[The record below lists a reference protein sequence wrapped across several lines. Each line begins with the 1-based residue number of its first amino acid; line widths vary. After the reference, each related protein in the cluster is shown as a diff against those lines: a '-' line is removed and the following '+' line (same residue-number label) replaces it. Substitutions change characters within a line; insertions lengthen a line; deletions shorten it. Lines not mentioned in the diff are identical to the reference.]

1 MGDLLDSWLDKID
14 MIVHPE
20 RRKLT
25 ALALISML
33 RFNTGVIYERFGA
46 IINVSVTV
54 MLDVLKEDN
63 GVKYE

>member
-33 RFNTGVIYERFGA
+33 RFNTGVIYERFAA

-63 GVKYE
+63 GIKYE

>member
-1 MGDLLDSWLDKID
+1 

-33 RFNTGVIYERFGA
+33 RFNTGVIYERFAA

-63 GVKYE
+63 GIKYE